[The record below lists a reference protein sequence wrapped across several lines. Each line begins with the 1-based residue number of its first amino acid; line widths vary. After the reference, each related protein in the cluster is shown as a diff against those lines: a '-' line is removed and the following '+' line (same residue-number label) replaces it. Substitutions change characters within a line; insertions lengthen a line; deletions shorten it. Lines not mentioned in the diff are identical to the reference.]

1 MMDNLLKVSV
11 LIVCVCVCLQILL
24 FDKDRD
30 KCIYWIDGQMTK
42 LVKRQFDMKE
52 KRNCVEVDNQ

>member
-11 LIVCVCVCLQILL
+11 LIVCVCVCVCVCVQILL

-42 LVKRQFDMKE
+42 LVKRQSDMKE
-52 KRNCVEVDNQ
+52 KETVLR